1 MQIMQLPI
9 PVVYSLNDVR
19 SIVLPSTLSMEQWNY
34 VGTGEK
40 QKVAKKKKSDS
51 ARGLK
56 SFLER
61 DKEEE
66 YEVAEY

>member
-1 MQIMQLPI
+1 MRF
-9 PVVYSLNDVR
+9 LNRLV
-19 SIVLPSTLSMEQWNY
+19 IVITRTIITLSSPWVPSTLSMEQWNY

-40 QKVAKKKKSDS
+40 QKVAKKKSDS
-51 ARGLK
+51 AGGLK